1 MTSLKT
7 DPELEGRTGT
17 IHAKIGHG
25 IKDLMETMG
34 KTNELD
40 YNMT

>member
-25 IKDLMETMG
+25 IKDLIETMG
-34 KTNELD
+34 KTHELD
-40 YNMT
+40 STTT

>member
-1 MTSLKT
+1 MTSFET

-25 IKDLMETMG
+25 IKYLDTMG
-34 KTNELD
+34 KTHELD